1 MRTVRDAGL
10 LRRRRGFYYAMFAAL
25 TVALGGLVTG
35 FVLLGDSWY
44 QLLIAAGLGIVL
56 TQISFI
62 THEAAHRQIFE
73 SGKANDRLGR
83 ILAAGVVGISY
94 HWWMHKHSRHHS
106 KPNQIGADPD
116 IQPDTIV
123 FTVEDASKVSG
134 VMSFITRKQG
144 YLFFPL
150 LTLEGLNLHVRALIT
165 LFGPGKIPGRA
176 LELTLIFLRLS
187 LYIAVLFWA
196 LPLGMAFAFF
206 GVQMAVFGVYMGAS
220 FAPNHKGMPVLPAD
234 SPLDF
239 LSRQIITSRNLKGG
253 WWSTALF
260 GGLNHQVEHHLFP
273 NMPRPALSKAR
284 EIVREYAATLEIPY
298 TEASIGESY
307 RIVIRYL
314 NEVGLNARDPFD
326 CPLVNRFRT
335 T

>member
-123 FTVEDASKVSG
+123 FTDDDASKVSG
-134 VMSFITRKQG
+134 VMSLITRKQG

-176 LELTLIFLRLS
+176 LELTLIALRLS

-206 GVQMAVFGVYMGAS
+206 GVQMAVFGLYMGAS
-220 FAPNHKGMPVLPAD
+220 FAPNHKGMPILPAD

-284 EIVREYAATLEIPY
+284 EIVREYSATLDIPY
-298 TEASIGESY
+298 TEATIAESY